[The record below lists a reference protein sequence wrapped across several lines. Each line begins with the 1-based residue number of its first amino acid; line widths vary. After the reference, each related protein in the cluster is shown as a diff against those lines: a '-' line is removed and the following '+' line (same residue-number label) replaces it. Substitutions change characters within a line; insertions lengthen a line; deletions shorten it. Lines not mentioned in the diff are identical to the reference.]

1 MIALTRLNKKRF
13 VLNAEQIRFIENTP
27 DTMITLLNGE
37 KIMVRESL
45 EQVVELAV
53 EYCRRI
59 RVFQP

>member
-45 EQVVELAV
+45 EQVVELAG

-59 RVFQP
+59 RVFQA

>member
-13 VLNAEQIRFIENTP
+13 VLNAEQIRFIERTP
-27 DTMITLLNGE
+27 DTMITLVNGD
-37 KIMVRESL
+37 KIMVREPL

-59 RVFQP
+59 RAFQA